1 MTTQPTAQPHPPFAF
16 APGHRVLVVG
26 GAGDI
31 GAAIARVF
39 LDLGCEVI
47 ATGLDETAVNASA
60 LQALTTSYPR
70 LRLATLDVTDD
81 AQVLDFVAAL
91 DGLHTLVNCAG
102 IIARQQEFEVKT
114 FQRVLDVNL
123 TGTFRLCVACQPLL
137 ARHHLAR
144 HQHSETQSAS
154 IVNIASMNAFV
165 ALPAWIPAY
174 CASKGGVVMLTKS
187 LAASW
192 ADQGIRVN
200 ALAPGYVE
208 THLTAQTRQIPERY
222 ERIRARIPQG
232 RWAQPDDIAGGA
244 VFLASSAARYVTG
257 TVLAVDGGFLAA

>member
-1 MTTQPTAQPHPPFAF
+1 MTATPFSF
-16 APGHRVLVVG
+16 APEHHVLVVG

-31 GAAIARVF
+31 GAAITQLF
-39 LDLGCEVI
+39 LDLGCSVI
-47 ATGLDETAVNASA
+47 ATGLDEAAVQASS
-60 LQALTTSYPR
+60 LQPQPH

-81 AQVLDFVAAL
+81 AQVAEFVAGL
-91 DGLHTLVNCAG
+91 DTLHTLVNCAG
-102 IIARQQEFEVKT
+102 IIARLKEFEIDT

-123 TGTFRLCVACQPLL
+123 TGTFRLCMACQPLL
-137 ARHHLAR
+137 A
-144 HQHSETQSAS
+144 QHSATHTAS

-165 ALPAWIPAY
+165 ALPPWIPAY

-192 ADQGIRVN
+192 ADQAIRVN
-200 ALAPGYVE
+200 AIAPGYVE
-208 THLTAQTRQIPERY
+208 THINTETRQIPERY

-232 RWAQPDDIAGGA
+232 RWAQPGDIAGSA
-244 VFLASSAARYVTG
+244 VFLASPAARYITG